1 MSESDSPLSK
11 LKLPFKPNLA
21 AVLVLVVVLIIVG
34 ELLLGNA
41 GFVEIEPGEV
51 AVIYN
56 NTGLGIFGEDQRTVT
71 DQGAL
76 TFIPGLQTIIKLERR
91 PQVFVMSTE
100 AMQKQISEGRSGY
113 SRGWDG
119 EVPTNVG
126 PSLTV
131 RANDGSN
138 FFFDRLEIHYQIIP
152 SEAGKVIDTSGAD
165 ESYKEHLI
173 GTHSREILRDEFGRY
188 TFLEVADPSKYG
200 AATSDAK
207 RLLNERLLKYGVQV
221 TQIVTPKPKF
231 EARVEKA
238 IEERQNAEQE
248 VEVQEEKRRKLEQ
261 EKGLKI
267 QSIAQAKNAEY
278 QSLVAELESKQKAA
292 ENELL
297 RVKREAD
304 KYSIDR
310 EANGRAYRAEKNTR
324 AKANEIAYKKQA
336 EGLVAKITA
345 VGAAGPDVL
354 NKVIAE
360 KVFPQ
365 LKRVSGTPL
374 IMPSTPIDIRHI
386 NQGDK
391 Q

>member
-1 MSESDSPLSK
+1 MSDDSEQTRF
-11 LKLPFKPNLA
+11 KLPFKLNLTA
-21 AVLVLVVVLIIVG
+21 LLVMAVVLIVLG
-34 ELLLGNA
+34 ELLLGTG
-41 GFVEIEPGEV
+41 GFVEVEPGEV
-51 AVIYN
+51 AVVYN
-56 NTGLGIFGEDQRTVT
+56 NTGPAVFGDDQRTIT

-76 TFIPGLQTIIKLERR
+76 TFIPGLQTIIKLERK

-100 AMQKQISEGRSGY
+100 ADARSGGRRSSY
-113 SRGWDG
+113 GDELPS
-119 EVPTNVG
+119 NLA

-138 FFFDRLEIHYQIIP
+138 FFFDRLEIHYQVIP
-152 SEAGKVIDTSGAD
+152 SEAGKVIDTSGD
-165 ESYKEHLI
+165 GDGYKEHLL
-173 GTHSREILRDEFGRY
+173 GTHAREVLRDEFGRY

-207 RLLNERLLKYGVQV
+207 RRLNERLLPYGVEV

-231 EARVEKA
+231 EGRVEKA

-248 VEVQEEKRRKLEQ
+248 VEVQEEKRRKLDQ

-278 QSLVAELESKQKAA
+278 QSLVAELESQKKAA
-292 ENELL
+292 ENELI

-304 KYSIDR
+304 KYAIDR
-310 EANGRAYRAEKNTR
+310 EANGGAYRQEKVTR
-324 AKANEIAYKKQA
+324 AKANEVAYRKEA

-354 NKVIAE
+354 NQVIAD

-365 LKRVSGTPL
+365 LKNVSATPL
-374 IMPSTPIDIRHI
+374 VKPSTPIDIRHI
-386 NQGDK
+386 DSKGQ
-391 Q
+391 

>member
-1 MSESDSPLSK
+1 MSESDGPPIK
-11 LKLPFKPNLA
+11 LKLPFKPNIA
-21 AVLVLVVVLIIVG
+21 MFLVLAVVLIVVG
-34 ELLLGNA
+34 ELLLGTA

-56 NTGLGIFGEDQRTVT
+56 NTGLALFGDDQRTVT

-76 TFIPGLQTIIKLERR
+76 TFIPGLQTVIKLERR

-100 AMQKQISEGRSGY
+100 AMNEKGGGGKRGY
-113 SRGWDG
+113 SWAGN
-119 EVPTNVG
+119 EAPANMG

-138 FFFDRLEIHYQIIP
+138 FFFDRLEIHYQITP
-152 SEAGKVIDTSGAD
+152 SEAGKVIDSSGPD
-165 ESYKEHLI
+165 DGYKVHLL
-173 GTHSREILRDEFGRY
+173 GTHAREILRDEFGRY

-200 AATSDAK
+200 AATADAK
-207 RLLNERLLKYGVQV
+207 RRLNDRLTKFGVEV

-238 IEERQNAEQE
+238 IEERQYAEQE
-248 VEVQEEKRRKLEQ
+248 VEVQVEKRRKLEQ

-278 QSLVAELESKQKAA
+278 QTLVAELESRHKAA
-292 ENELL
+292 ENTLL
-297 RVKREAD
+297 GVKREAD
-304 KYSIDR
+304 KYRIDR
-310 EANGRAYRAEKNTR
+310 EANGKAYSAEKIIR
-324 AKANEIAYKKQA
+324 AKANEVAYRKVA
-336 EGLVAKITA
+336 EGLVAEITA

-360 KVFPQ
+360 KIFPQ
-365 LKRVSGTPL
+365 LKRVSATPL
-374 IMPSTPIDIRHI
+374 IKPSTPIDIRHI
-386 NQGDK
+386 NQGGK
-391 Q
+391 

>member
-1 MSESDSPLSK
+1 MSETTSRRVR
-11 LKLPFKPNLA
+11 LPFKPNVTA
-21 AVLVLVVVLIIVG
+21 ALVLAVVLIVLG
-34 ELLLGNA
+34 ELLLGTG
-41 GFVEIEPGEV
+41 GFIEVEPGEV
-51 AVIYN
+51 AVVYN
-56 NTGLGIFGEDQRTVT
+56 NTGLALFGDDQRTIT

-76 TFIPGLQTIIKLERR
+76 TFIPGLQTIIKLERK

-100 AMQKQISEGRSGY
+100 AIKSGGSRSYG
-113 SRGWDG
+113 GD
-119 EVPTNVG
+119 ELPTNVG

-138 FFFDRLEIHYQIIP
+138 FFFDRLEIHYQVIP
-152 SEAGKVIDTSGAD
+152 GEAGKVIDTSGD
-165 ESYKEHLI
+165 GDGFKEHLL
-173 GTHSREILRDEFGRY
+173 GTHAREILRDEFGRY

-200 AATSDAK
+200 AATSEA
-207 RLLNERLLKYGVQV
+207 RRRMNERLARYGVEV

-231 EARVEKA
+231 ESRVEKA

-248 VEVQEEKRRKLEQ
+248 VEVQEEKRRKLDQ

-278 QSLVAELESKQKAA
+278 QSLVAELESQKKAA
-292 ENELL
+292 ENELI

-304 KYSIDR
+304 KYAIDR
-310 EANGRAYRAEKNTR
+310 EANGAAYRQEKVTR
-324 AKANEIAYKKQA
+324 AKANEVAYRKEA

-354 NKVIAE
+354 NRVIAE

-365 LKRVSGTPL
+365 LKNISATPL
-374 IMPSTPIDIRHI
+374 VKPSTPIDIRHI
-386 NQGDK
+386 DGK
-391 Q
+391 GE

>member
-1 MSESDSPLSK
+1 MSDSDSPASK
-11 LKLPFKPNLA
+11 LKLPFKINLA
-21 AVLVLVVVLIIVG
+21 AVLVLIVVLIVVG

-56 NTGLGIFGEDQRTVT
+56 NTGLSVFGEDQRTVT

-91 PQVFVMSTE
+91 PQVFIMSTE
-100 AMQKQISEGRSGY
+100 AMKKELSSGRGDYGGSWGSEA
-113 SRGWDG
+113 
-119 EVPTNVG
+119 PTNVG

-152 SEAGKVIDTSGAD
+152 AEAGKVIDTSGEA
-165 ESYKEHLI
+165 ESYKQHLI

-238 IEERQNAEQE
+238 IEERQNSEQE

-278 QSLVAELESKQKAA
+278 QSLVAELESKKKAG

-297 RVKREAD
+297 RIKREAD
-304 KYSIDR
+304 KYRIDR
-310 EANGRAYRAEKNTR
+310 EANGKAYRAEKITR
-324 AKANEIAYKKQA
+324 AEANAIAYRKQA

-365 LKRVSGTPL
+365 LKNVTATP
-374 IMPSTPIDIRHI
+374 MTRPTTPIDIRHI
-386 NQGDK
+386 NQGGK
-391 Q
+391 

>member
-1 MSESDSPLSK
+1 MADSDNAASRF
-11 LKLPFKPNLA
+11 KLPFKPNIAL
-21 AVLVLVVVLIIVG
+21 VLVIVVVLIVLG
-34 ELLLGNA
+34 ELLLGTG

-56 NTGLGIFGEDQRTVT
+56 NTGLSVFGEEKRTIT

-76 TFIPGLQTIIKLERR
+76 TFIPGLQTVIKLERK
-91 PQVFVMSTE
+91 PQVFVMSDG
-100 AMQKQISEGRSGY
+100 ALQDALGRS
-113 SRGWDG
+113 RGSIMAS
-119 EVPTNVG
+119 EPVNVG

-138 FFFDRLEIHYQIIP
+138 FFFDRLEIHYQLIP
-152 SEAGKVIDTSGAD
+152 AEAAKVIDASGSG
-165 ESYKEHLI
+165 EGYKQHLI
-173 GTHSREILRDEFGRY
+173 TTHAREILRDEFGRY

-200 AATSDAK
+200 AATTDAK
-207 RLLNERLLKYGVQV
+207 NRLNERLLDYGIEV

-248 VEVQEEKRRKLEQ
+248 VEVQEEKRRKLDQ

-278 QSLVAELESKQKAA
+278 QSLVAELESKKKAA

-297 RVKREAD
+297 RVKREAN
-304 KYSIDR
+304 KYGIDR
-310 EANGRAYRAEKNTR
+310 EAEGNAYRAEKVLR
-324 AKANEIAYKKQA
+324 AKANEVAYRKEA

-354 NKVIAE
+354 NRVIAE

-365 LKRVSGTPL
+365 LKNVSGTPL
-374 IMPSTPIDIRHI
+374 IQPSTPIDIRHI
-386 NQGDK
+386 DRGSK
-391 Q
+391 